1 MNQPANQPAKQPA
14 NQPAPRRTSPE
25 RWRGWP
31 REFSDPFAEFAQLW
45 NRMAQPFGRGGSD
58 AWVPAVETEETDDA
72 YTIRAELP
80 GMKPDDV
87 DIELRG
93 NELRI
98 TGEVNE
104 ETSGK
109 TLRHR
114 HGKFAYRATLPTDAA
129 GDKADAQL
137 TDGILTVR
145 LPKTT
150 EAQTRKI
157 DVKS

>member
-1 MNQPANQPAKQPA
+1 MNQPV
-14 NQPAPRRTSPE
+14 PRRTPPE
-25 RWRGWP
+25 RSRGWP
-31 REFSDPFAEFAQLW
+31 RDIWDPFGEFNQLW
-45 NRMAQPFGRGGSD
+45 NRMSQLFESSGGRGGSD
-58 AWVPAVETEETDDA
+58 VWRPAVETEESDDA

-80 GMKPDDV
+80 GMKPGDV

-98 TGEVNE
+98 TGDVNE
-104 ETSGK
+104 ETQGK

-114 HGKFAYRATLPTDAA
+114 HGKFAYRATLPTDADA
-129 GDKADAQL
+129 EKADAQL

-157 DVKS
+157 EVKS

>member
-1 MNQPANQPAKQPA
+1 M
-14 NQPAPRRTSPE
+14 NQPAPRRTPPE

-31 REFSDPFAEFAQLW
+31 REFWDPFGEFTQLW
-45 NRMAQPFGRGGSD
+45 NRVAQPLGRGGPD
-58 AWVPAVETEETDDA
+58 GWIPTVETDEADDA
-72 YTIRAELP
+72 YVVRAELP
-80 GMKPDDV
+80 GIKPEDV

-98 TGEVNE
+98 SGEVTE

-109 TLRHR
+109 PFRHR
-114 HGKFAYRATLPTDAA
+114 HGKFAYRTTLPTDAD

-137 TDGILTVR
+137 ADGILTVR
-145 LPKTT
+145 LPKAS
-150 EAQTRKI
+150 EAQSRKI

>member
-1 MNQPANQPAKQPA
+1 MNQPANQPV
-14 NQPAPRRTSPE
+14 PRRTSPE

-45 NRMAQPFGRGGSD
+45 NRMPFGRGGPD
-58 AWVPAVETEETDDA
+58 AWTPAVETEETNDA

-80 GMKPDDV
+80 GMKSDDV

-98 TGEVNE
+98 SGEVNE
-104 ETSGK
+104 EKPGR

-114 HGKFAYRATLPTDAA
+114 HGKFAYRATLPTDAD
-129 GDKADAQL
+129 GDQADAQL
-137 TDGILTVR
+137 ADGVLTVR

-150 EAQTRKI
+150 VAQTRKI
-157 DVKS
+157 EVKS

>member
-1 MNQPANQPAKQPA
+1 MNQPANQPV
-14 NQPAPRRTSPE
+14 PRRTSPE

-45 NRMAQPFGRGGSD
+45 NRMPFGRGGPD
-58 AWVPAVETEETDDA
+58 AWTPAVETEETNDA

-80 GMKPDDV
+80 GMKSDDV

-98 TGEVNE
+98 SGEVNE
-104 ETSGK
+104 EKPGRA
-109 TLRHR
+109 LRHR
-114 HGKFAYRATLPTDAA
+114 HGKFAYRATLPTDAD
-129 GDKADAQL
+129 GDQADAQL
-137 TDGILTVR
+137 ADGVLTVR

-150 EAQTRKI
+150 VAQTRKI
-157 DVKS
+157 EVKS

>member
-1 MNQPANQPAKQPA
+1 M

-31 REFSDPFAEFAQLW
+31 REFWDPFGEFSQLW
-45 NRMAQPFGRGGSD
+45 NRMAQPFGRGGPEG
-58 AWVPAVETEETDDA
+58 WIPAVETEETEDA
-72 YTIRAELP
+72 YVIRAELP
-80 GMKPDDV
+80 GLKRDNI

-98 TGEVNE
+98 TGDASTE

-114 HGKFAYRATLPTDAA
+114 QGKFGYRTTVPPDADA
-129 GDKADAQL
+129 SKIDAQL
-137 TDGILTVR
+137 ADGILTIR
-145 LPKTT
+145 LPKATQ
-150 EAQTRKI
+150 AQTRKVEI
-157 DVKS
+157 KE